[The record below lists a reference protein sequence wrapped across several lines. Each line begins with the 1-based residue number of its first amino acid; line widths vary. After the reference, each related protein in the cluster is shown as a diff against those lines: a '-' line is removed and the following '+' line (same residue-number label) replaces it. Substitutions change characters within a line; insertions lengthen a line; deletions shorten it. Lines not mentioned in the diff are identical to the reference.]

1 MYTIKMSIKNPLR
14 NTYDNIVAVVAE
26 RTLLASLSFHQVV
39 AADAELAQGYFLASY
54 KIVR

>member
-39 AADAELAQGYFLASY
+39 AADAELA
-54 KIVR
+54 

>member
-26 RTLLASLSFHQVV
+26 GTLLASLSFHQV
-39 AADAELAQGYFLASY
+39 DAELA
-54 KIVR
+54 